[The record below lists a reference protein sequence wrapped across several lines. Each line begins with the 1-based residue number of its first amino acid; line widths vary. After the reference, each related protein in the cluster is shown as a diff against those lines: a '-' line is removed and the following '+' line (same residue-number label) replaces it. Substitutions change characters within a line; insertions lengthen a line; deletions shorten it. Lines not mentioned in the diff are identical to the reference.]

1 MPHLLCRR
9 YLVTGYDERAQN
21 LRYKMKE
28 SLIPEAGD
36 YNTEPSCAFQSNE
49 SNRLSLRRFMRTVLL
64 VRKKKSLFTAYIC
77 NSLLIFAQHG

>member
-1 MPHLLCRR
+1 
-9 YLVTGYDERAQN
+9 
-21 LRYKMKE
+21 MKE

-77 NSLLIFAQHG
+77 NSLLMFGFIYYFAFLFTPESEK